1 MAMSGGKDD
10 GSPMIEMNVT
20 PLIDV
25 MLVLLVMLIM
35 TLPPVTNS
43 VNIDLPTPT
52 INPTNIIKTDK
63 NKIVLTAATNQILWN
78 GTPINPNELVG
89 DLQQTLQL
97 PVEPELQFEPEAN
110 ASYDLA
116 AQVLN
121 IIKGSGVTKFGFVG
135 NEQYRVFNSGGPKN
149 PTANAG

>member
-10 GSPMIEMNVT
+10 GAPMIEMNVT

-43 VNIDLPTPT
+43 VNIDLPQASITPT
-52 INPTNIIKTDK
+52 NNVKVDK

-78 GTPINPNELVG
+78 GMPITVNQLVAN
-89 DLQQTLQL
+89 LQQTLTFA
-97 PVEPELQFEPEAN
+97 VEPELQFQPEAN
-110 ASYDLA
+110 ASYDLS

-121 IIKGSGVTKFGFVG
+121 IIKGAGVTKFGFVG
-135 NEQYRVFNSGGPKN
+135 NEQYREFGKGGPKN
-149 PTANAG
+149 PTVNAG

>member
-25 MLVLLVMLIM
+25 MLVLLIMLIM

-43 VNIDLPTPT
+43 VNIDLPTPS
-52 INPTNIIKTDK
+52 NVPTNNVEPVK
-63 NKIVLTAATNQILWN
+63 NKIVLSNNDEILWN
-78 GTPINPNELVG
+78 GLAINDGQLVAN
-89 DLQQTLQL
+89 LQQTLTFA
-97 PVEPELQFEPEAN
+97 VEPELQFEPEPN
-110 ASYDLA
+110 ASYNLSS
-116 AQVLN
+116 QVLN

-135 NEQYRVFNSGGPKN
+135 NEKYRVFGK
-149 PTANAG
+149 